1 MVPPGETLVVGVG
14 VSVIARSAAMTV
26 TELVPVAFEE
36 LVEETV
42 AEPEITVLPAVTEL
56 TVTTS
61 VKVAEPGLA
70 RADPSVQVTVP
81 VAPTAGLVQVQ
92 PEATVSDEKVVL
104 VGMDC
109 VQEGAAAV
117 AAALLDT
124 TTA

>member
-1 MVPPGETLVVGVG
+1 MVAPGETVVAGVG
-14 VSVIARSAAMTV
+14 VSVMATSAAITV
-26 TELVPVAFEE
+26 TELVPVAFEA
-36 LVEETV
+36 LVEEAV
-42 AEPEITVLPAVTEL
+42 AEPEITVLPAVPEL

-92 PEATVSDEKVVL
+92 PEATASDEKVVF

-109 VQEGAAAV
+109 VQDGAAAV
-117 AAALLDT
+117 AVALFDT
-124 TTA
+124 TTE

>member
-1 MVPPGETLVVGVG
+1 MAT
-14 VSVIARSAAMTV
+14 SAAITV
-26 TELVPVAFEE
+26 TELVPVAFEA
-36 LVEETV
+36 LVEEAV
-42 AEPEITVLPAVTEL
+42 AEPEITVLPAVPEL

-92 PEATVSDEKVVL
+92 PEATASDEKVVF

-109 VQEGAAAV
+109 VQDGAAAV
-117 AAALLDT
+117 AVALFDT
-124 TTA
+124 TTE